1 MGICDKCGEEIS
13 FRYVE
18 GRNIPFH
25 FSGGCTGESTT
36 ISKSS
41 SASLVFEKVCYPTK
55 CPKCASSIY
64 FIKHN
69 GGSVW
74 LDELGWPWP
83 KHKCFTQEKEPK
95 WLNYF
100 KLTADKLQY
109 KKQSFGLV
117 ISSERIQ
124 PMNSSVSYIYLVVD
138 FGNGMK
144 KIIIV
149 DGQTTDNYLL
159 DKFCIFDNE
168 KNSVI
173 FSSFDIKNT
182 FNNHLKYQLIT
193 PFLMKSYK
201 YLIQIIVNNMKCCEA
216 GKYRSSIYAVF
227 KKDDSINKVMAESV
241 CGNCINSYLDAYKSE
256 SIQHEVY
263 VIRDI

>member
-1 MGICDKCGEEIS
+1 MSICDKCGGEIS
-13 FRYVE
+13 FRYVG

-25 FSGGCTGESTT
+25 LSGGCAGESAI

-41 SASLVFEKVCYPTK
+41 FTSLAFEKVCYPTK

-100 KLTADKLQY
+100 KLTAEKLQY
-109 KKQSFGLV
+109 KKQNFGLV

-124 PMNSSVSYIYLVVD
+124 PMNSVMSYIYLVVD
-138 FGNGMK
+138 FGKGIK
-144 KIIIV
+144 SILIV

-159 DKFCIFDNE
+159 DKFCIFDKD

-182 FNNHLKYQLIT
+182 FNNRLKYQLIT
-193 PFLMKSYK
+193 PFLMSSYK
-201 YLIQIIVNNMKCCEA
+201 NLIPIIFNNMKCCET
-216 GKYRSSIYAVF
+216 GKYGKNIYAVF
-227 KKDDSINKVMAESV
+227 KKDDAINKIKAESV
-241 CGNCINSYLDAYKSE
+241 CGNCIDSYLDAYNNE
-256 SIQHEVY
+256 SVQHEVY
-263 VIRDI
+263 VLREA

>member
-1 MGICDKCGEEIS
+1 M
-13 FRYVE
+13 
-18 GRNIPFH
+18 
-25 FSGGCTGESTT
+25 
-36 ISKSS
+36 
-41 SASLVFEKVCYPTK
+41 
-55 CPKCASSIY
+55 
-64 FIKHN
+64 
-69 GGSVW
+69 
-74 LDELGWPWP
+74 
-83 KHKCFTQEKEPK
+83 
-95 WLNYF
+95 
-100 KLTADKLQY
+100 
-109 KKQSFGLV
+109 
-117 ISSERIQ
+117 
-124 PMNSSVSYIYLVVD
+124 
-138 FGNGMK
+138 
-144 KIIIV
+144 
-149 DGQTTDNYLL
+149 

-263 VIRDI
+263 VIRDT